1 MIAKTIIVSIDLFV
15 LRWYNSIRRENFPA
29 KYDKRNGGGVKCT
42 PDFLSKIL
50 YTQCDVTKK

>member
-29 KYDKRNGGGVKCT
+29 KYDKKMEMAKNAHLTFCQKY
-42 PDFLSKIL
+42 FILSAL
-50 YTQCDVTKK
+50 